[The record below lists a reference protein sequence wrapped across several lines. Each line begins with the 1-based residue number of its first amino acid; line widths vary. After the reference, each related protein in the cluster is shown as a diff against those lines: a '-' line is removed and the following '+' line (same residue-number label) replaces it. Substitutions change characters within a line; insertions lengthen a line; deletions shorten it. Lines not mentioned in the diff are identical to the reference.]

1 MKKLIGLFLLLFGL
15 APAINT
21 SAFSAGITEYEY
33 NGNNNLVKT
42 TSNDTQTK
50 YEYDKNG
57 NMIVRKI
64 NKNPVSIPKNLVR
77 NSYFKETMETG
88 EAKDWRTET
97 WGAAS
102 SSFSIVKSGNNNLQ
116 KITGEGI
123 INNGMV
129 GVSQIIDVAADREF
143 VTNATLTVE
152 QLNHAKVQLYIDFIG
167 ADGSYVGAN
176 VTEWE
181 HPTNGGFIT
190 LSNHGRVPASAKKAI
205 VYALLRATNDQGSGI
220 INVSSIRLAYSSDH
234 NLVSNPSFQSELG
247 SELADDWRKTVW
259 STGKSHFETARLES
273 NHVQKITAS
282 EMGVNDLVAV
292 TQTIKVE
299 KNRDFTISGLFQV
312 EQLKGSKVQL
322 YLDFMDAKGQ
332 YIGASITEYE
342 YPTNG
347 HFIVLS
353 NSGTTPANAEKVVV
367 HAIIR
372 GLTNQSSGSMYVDS
386 INLQYSSERN
396 LLSNPEFK
404 IYPDQDEIGD
414 SWYKWT
420 WLTGNSNYQI
430 KQINQQHAQNI
441 AGSGIQTNGLLS
453 IFQNVKVDPSK
464 NFEVSGKIH
473 VKHLERAKVQLYI
486 DFMDANNQFIGA
498 NITEHSQPNTDF
510 VTLRNNG
517 QIPQGSVRAL
527 VYIIIRGLDNQAS
540 GSIDIKK
547 LVFKYN

>member
-15 APAINT
+15 SPAINT

-57 NMIVRKI
+57 NMIGRKI
-64 NKNPVSIPKNLVR
+64 IKNAVTIPKNVVR
-77 NSYFKETMETG
+77 NPSFHETIESG
-88 EAKDWRTET
+88 DAKDWRKES
-97 WGAAS
+97 WGAANS
-102 SSFSIVKSGNNNLQ
+102 GFSIQKFEGINLQ
-116 KITGEGI
+116 RIIGEGMA
-123 INNGMV
+123 NNGMV

-143 VTNATLTVE
+143 TTNATLTVE

-176 VTEWE
+176 VTEWDQ
-181 HPTNGGFIT
+181 PTNGGFIT
-190 LSNHGRVPASAKKAI
+190 LTNHGRVPASAKTAI
-205 VYALLRATNDQGSGI
+205 VYAILRATNDQGSGI
-220 INVSSIRLAYSSDH
+220 INIGSIRFAYSSDP
-234 NLVSNPSFQSELG
+234 NLVSNPSFQAELG
-247 SELADDWRKTVW
+247 SEIADDWRRTVW

-273 NHVQKITAS
+273 NHVQKIAAS

-332 YIGASITEYE
+332 YIGANITEYE

-347 HFIVLS
+347 QFIVLS
-353 NSGTTPANAEKVVV
+353 NSGTTPANVEKVVV

-372 GLTNQSSGSMYVDS
+372 SLSNQSSGSMYVDS
-386 INLQYSSERN
+386 INLQYSNERN
-396 LLSNPEFK
+396 LLSNPEFM
-404 IYPDQDEIGD
+404 IYPDQDEFGD
-414 SWYKWT
+414 AWNRGP
-420 WLTGNSNYQI
+420 WLVENSNYQI
-430 KQINQQHAQNI
+430 KKINQQHVQSI
-441 AGSGIQTNGLLS
+441 AGSGIQFAGVLS

-464 NFEVSGKIH
+464 NFEVSGTIH

-498 NITEHSQPNTDF
+498 NITELSQPTADF
-510 VTLRNNG
+510 VTIRNSG
-517 QIPQGSVRAL
+517 QTPQGSVRAL
-527 VYIIIRGLDNQAS
+527 VYVIIRGLDNQAL
-540 GSIDIKK
+540 GNIDIKK
-547 LVFKYN
+547 LVFNYK